1 MKFTKV
7 AKVLLS
13 CLVAGALFTGC
24 GGDDKP
30 ADKPAAEKPA
40 EQPAE
45 TPDVKLGMI
54 THLNATEKK
63 MEDLLRKTQGNSG
76 PKITHYIPT
85 YYDNLKLMQM
95 GIEAGNVDE
104 ISLYK
109 SVADY
114 VIANN
119 DKFELVGDMPLK
131 NLPDNFCFAVR
142 KDDANIKA
150 DLDKAIK
157 EMNSDGSLDKLVETY
172 ISKID
177 KGKVPPVVEIPMT
190 DGAQT
195 IKVGVTGDLPP
206 LDYVSADG
214 KAAGFNT
221 ALLAEVA
228 KRAGKN
234 IEIVH
239 IDSGARAAALS
250 SGQIDVIFWVVVP
263 SSNKVP
269 KDIDSPEKV
278 EISAPYFKD
287 DVEHV
292 KLKDNK

>member
-13 CLVAGALFTGC
+13 CLVAGVLFTGC
-24 GGDDKP
+24 GGDDKHV
-30 ADKPAAEKPA
+30 EKPA
-40 EQPAE
+40 EQPVE
-45 TPDVKLGMI
+45 MPDVKLGMI

-63 MEDLLRKTQGNSG
+63 MEDMLRKMQGSG
-76 PKITHYIPT
+76 TKITHYIPT

-119 DKFELVGDMPLK
+119 DKYEVVGDMPLK

-150 DLDKAIK
+150 DLDKVIK

-177 KGKVPPVVEIPMT
+177 KGQVPPVVEIPMT
-190 DGAQT
+190 DGAQN

-263 SSNKVP
+263 NSSKIP
-269 KDIDSPEKV
+269 KDIDSPENV